1 MCVVEW
7 RAHNVSFLFRFL
19 VPLTKPPRLIDTA
32 LMMSAVL
39 EKLRSTKK
47 HWSSNRGKKGLTQ
60 SVAFPPSPVYGSGDP
75 KLDRLAVRELL
86 GVGKLKSSRRHSK
99 TSDTLSMQ
107 RQDTSSLE
115 DATSLGLNID
125 TSDASSAE
133 PDKLLVLADK
143 VAANR

>member
-1 MCVVEW
+1 M
-7 RAHNVSFLFRFL
+7 
-19 VPLTKPPRLIDTA
+19 
-32 LMMSAVL
+32 
-39 EKLRSTKK
+39 
-47 HWSSNRGKKGLTQ
+47 TQ